1 MIKII
6 IIIVVILILLLSL
19 SFEHFN
25 PIDNIN
31 GIFKND
37 FLFKKLTTN
46 ELNVITNDENTD
58 YESIVDYL
66 YPIGSLFMCD
76 VEDPVDLEN
85 IYPGTKWKIVENPG
99 FIMNRITD
107 PKNCLITGGSNT
119 ISVFVIPDHSHGV
132 KYHSQGKY
140 FSAGYEKKRDN
151 VIDINT
157 ALCNTTETGE
167 NKNFIPRYINILIYE
182 RIE

>member
-6 IIIVVILILLLSL
+6 IIIVIILILLL

-46 ELNVITNDENTD
+46 ELNVITNDENTET
-58 YESIVDYL
+58 ESIVDYF

-85 IYPGTKWKIVENPG
+85 IYPGTKWKIIEDYG
-99 FIMNRITD
+99 FIMNRISD
-107 PKNCLITGGSNT
+107 PANCYTSGGDNSISN
-119 ISVFVIPDHSHGV
+119 SMIPDHSHGV
-132 KYHSQGKY
+132 KYHSQGNN
-140 FSAGYEKKRDN
+140 FGSNTGQNRDN
-151 VIDINT
+151 VIDVNT
-157 ALCNTTETGE
+157 VLCNTTYTGE

>member
-6 IIIVVILILLLSL
+6 IIIIIILILL

-31 GIFKND
+31 GLFKND

-46 ELNVITNDENTD
+46 ELNVITNDENTET
-58 YESIVDYL
+58 ESIVDYL
-66 YPIGSLFMCD
+66 YPIGSIFMCD
-76 VEDPVDLEN
+76 VENPVDLEN
-85 IYPGTKWKIVENPG
+85 IYPGTKWKIIEDPG

-107 PKNCLITGGSNT
+107 PKNCYITGGSNSV
-119 ISVFVIPDHSHGV
+119 SVFIIPDHSHNV
-132 KYHSQGKY
+132 KYHSQGKNFGSNLNDKY
-140 FSAGYEKKRDN
+140 RDN
-151 VIDINT
+151 VVDINT
-157 ALCNTTETGE
+157 ALCETTNTGGS
-167 NKNFIPRYINILIYE
+167 KNFIPRYINILIYE